1 MRAPMRSGVLVLGQ
15 ECPEHGIE
23 EVNRLPVLF
32 IERTPGSDD
41 VRPTIAIGRL
51 PEPEATS

>member
-1 MRAPMRSGVLVLGQ
+1 MRAGVLVVGHV
-15 ECPEHGIE
+15 CPEHGIE
-23 EVNRLPVLF
+23 GEDRIPVLF

-41 VRPTIAIGRL
+41 VRPTIALQHL